1 MDIYRVF
8 LLSSILAIFN
18 LFFNQSY
25 AAVLP
30 IAGID
35 VGQVDPLNMT
45 RTIVK
50 KPIEPLSTD
59 KELVLPV
66 LTQQLDLG
74 QAKQYKF
81 KLKRIKF
88 IGNNVISSDKL
99 RAAYLPYYGKT
110 ITLAKI
116 LELIQKTTK
125 TYRDEGYVLSQAY
138 LPAQDID
145 KEVGEIT
152 IGVIEGYINEVA
164 IVSDSIPYSTKLL
177 LQQYGER
184 LKKERPITRA
194 TLERYIL
201 LCDDLP
207 GGDIKAV
214 FVPAR
219 NTPGA
224 ADLEFVAEDNKIFGA
239 EIYGNNRG
247 TRLLGPDELSTTV
260 HQYNALYGNSTTV
273 NAVRTDAKEM
283 RLFLFNHTQPLNSD
297 GLLLTFMFSRT
308 RTWPDYKALPA
319 LTRSD
324 LETPGHS
331 DNIVGQLSY
340 PVVRSRNQNFVVQAK
355 LDGSNSET
363 KFANDTLYRER
374 LRTLRLGFTYDWL
387 DDFVFNILSTSLI
400 GLEFSQGLDALD
412 AYNQDTYSTRPNT
425 TVSYNKVTGTVSRTQ
440 PLPFRFYL
448 RLLGQGQY
456 SFNELVS
463 SEEFGYGGRII
474 GLGYDPFQVAGD
486 HGIAGKAE
494 LIYSIPTGEVIQGIK
509 NFLNISHGSIV
520 DEFLTFQ
527 PEIFGFYDG
536 GRVWNIEH
544 ITSSQ
549 KEHDS
554 AVSAGFGIR
563 GQAFKYVSFEG
574 YMAKPMT
581 RVAENETDRQPRYF
595 FSVGI
600 SYY

>member
-45 RTIVK
+45 RTITK
-50 KPIEPLSTD
+50 KATEPLSTD

-81 KLKRIKF
+81 TLKSIKF
-88 IGNNVISSDKL
+88 IGNNVISSDEL
-99 RAAYLPYYGKT
+99 NATYLPYYGKSV
-110 ITLAKI
+110 TLAKI
-116 LELIQKTTK
+116 LELIQLTTK
-125 TYRDEGYVLSQAY
+125 IYRDKGYVLSQAY

-145 KEVGEIT
+145 KEVGAIT
-152 IGVIEGYINEVA
+152 IGVIEGYINQVA
-164 IVSDSIPYSTKLL
+164 IVSETIPYSTKLL

-184 LKKERPITRA
+184 LKSERPITRA

-201 LCDDLP
+201 LSDDLP
-207 GGDIKAV
+207 GGNIKAV

-224 ADLEFVAEDNKIFGA
+224 ADLEFVAEDNKLFGA
-239 EIYGNNRG
+239 EVYGNNRG
-247 TRLLGPDELSTTV
+247 TRLLGPAELSTTV
-260 HQYNALYGNSTTV
+260 HQYNALYGNSTTI
-273 NAVRTDAKEM
+273 NAVRTDGKEM
-283 RLFLFNHTQPLNSD
+283 RLFLFSHIQPLNSD
-297 GLLLTFMFSRT
+297 GLALSFMFTRT
-308 RTWPDYKALPA
+308 RTWPDYKALPD

-324 LETPGHS
+324 LETPGRS
-331 DNIVGQLSY
+331 NNMLWQLSY

-355 LDGSNSET
+355 LDGSDNKT
-363 KFANDTLYRER
+363 RFAHDTLYRER

-387 DDFVFNILSTSLI
+387 DDIVFNILSTSLV
-400 GLEFSQGLDALD
+400 GFEFSQGLDAFD
-412 AYNQDTYSTRPNT
+412 AYNESTYSTRPNT
-425 TVSYNKVTGTVSRTQ
+425 TVSYNKVNATVSRTQ
-440 PLPFRFYL
+440 PLPYRFYL
-448 RLLGQGQY
+448 RLLGLGQY

-463 SEEFGYGGRII
+463 SEEFGYGGRIM
-474 GLGYDPFQVAGD
+474 GLGYDPFQLAGD
-486 HGIAGKAE
+486 HGISGKAE
-494 LIYSIPTGEVIQGIK
+494 LIYSVPTGDVIQGIK
-509 NFLNISHGSIV
+509 NFLNVSHGSLM
-520 DEFLTFQ
+520 DELVNFQ
-527 PEIFGFYDG
+527 PELFGFYDG
-536 GRVWNIEH
+536 GRVWNIDAN
-544 ITSSQ
+544 TSAQ

-563 GQAFKYVSFEG
+563 GQIFKYISFEG

-581 RVAENETDRQPRYF
+581 RVAENETDKKPRYF
-595 FSVGI
+595 FSVGA